1 MITKTSPE
9 VLTTQKELF
18 MSTLNEYQKRQYLGT
33 EALAL
38 GKRGV
43 DKVSQFFGVRKTQF
57 TVPLMKSILVILLN
71 QDAFVYLAE
80 DESRN

>member
-1 MITKTSPE
+1 
-9 VLTTQKELF
+9 

-38 GKRGV
+38 GKCGV

-57 TVPLMKSILVILLN
+57 RTPLMKSIPVMLLN
-71 QDAFVYLAE
+71 KDVFVNLAE
-80 DESRN
+80 EESRN

>member
-1 MITKTSPE
+1 MITKTPPE
-9 VLTTQKELF
+9 VLTTQKKLF

-43 DKVSQFFGVRKTQF
+43 DK
-57 TVPLMKSILVILLN
+57 LVN
-71 QDAFVYLAE
+71 FSA
-80 DESRN
+80 